1 MPVSRDDNQPG
12 RIGRFLGLKRVLA
25 ANVALFAL
33 IGWGFSG
40 ELMRNRDMQDE
51 IDRLAARAGELET
64 ENSDLEALGQR
75 MREGALLEK
84 QAREKLNLRRPGEEV
99 VVVKDA
105 PPSAALPADAAPARQ
120 TGTSEP
126 SSNLSRWW
134 QYFFR

>member
-1 MPVSRDDNQPG
+1 MPAPRENQPG

-51 IDRLAARAGELET
+51 IDRLAARAAELET
-64 ENSDLEALGQR
+64 KNSDLEALGER
-75 MREGALLEK
+75 MRDGALLEK

-99 VVVKDA
+99 VVVKEGM
-105 PPSAALPADAAPARQ
+105 PKSALPADAVAARE
-120 TGTSEP
+120 TRHGEP
-126 SSNLSRWW
+126 SSNVSRWW

>member
-1 MPVSRDDNQPG
+1 MPAAPRDNQPG
-12 RIGRFLGLKRVLA
+12 RISRFLGLKRVLA

-40 ELMRNRDMQDE
+40 EIMRNRGMQEE
-51 IDRLAARAGELET
+51 IDRLAERAAELET
-64 ENSDLEALGQR
+64 KNSELESLGER

-99 VVVKDA
+99 VVVKDV
-105 PPSAALPADAAPARQ
+105 PAALSLPEEAVQARAVGFAD
-120 TGTSEP
+120 P
-126 SSNLSRWW
+126 SSNLARWW